1 MDHPDLT
8 VSTFMGNSIGLKRVN
23 FVVLQ
28 ESRNSG
34 SDASD
39 QENEAPDVTME
50 TDEPPAKKGKLAMK
64 GKKGPKV
71 RN

>member
-1 MDHPDLT
+1 MLT
-8 VSTFMGNSIGLKRVN
+8 ELSTNILLTWN
-23 FVVLQ
+23 PLHLLQ
-28 ESRNSG
+28 VTRDGG

-50 TDEPPAKKGKLAMK
+50 TEEPPAKKGKLGTK